1 MCQDQWDASD
11 FMDSCAN
18 QQGCTDCAA
27 EGRTWCLPTNHECAE
42 VERDTDGTSLN
53 WFWCEEGTIPPP
65 TAGISSEKK
74 ISIFA
79 SIKIVACILSRYNYP
94 SFY

>member
-27 EGRTWCLPTNHECAE
+27 EGRTWCPTINDECAE
-42 VERDTDGTSLN
+42 VERDTDGTSLG
-53 WFWCEEGTIPPP
+53 WFWCEAGTIAPP
-65 TAGISSEKK
+65 TAGISSESKNVY
-74 ISIFA
+74 FR
-79 SIKIVACILSRYNYP
+79 VH
-94 SFY
+94 